1 MVVKSTRSG
10 VDRHEDSSRPREIVV
25 FWILRD
31 SVCAECGTEL
41 GKGSF
46 LRLEGER
53 PLCLS
58 CADLDRLVFLPSGD
72 ATLTRRANRASTL
85 KAVVVRF
92 SRSRKRYERQGS
104 LVEEEALDR
113 AERECLTDAEAREL
127 ARERAAQRCQ
137 QLDAEYIGAFAQ
149 RVGELFPGC
158 PATERQAIA
167 DHACRKYSGRIGRSA
182 AAKELRED
190 AVGLAVKAHVRH
202 ARTGYDKLLA
212 RGVDRDEARA
222 RVASDVAKCLDRWQG
237 ARRQ

>member
-1 MVVKSTRSG
+1 MVIQSTRSG
-10 VDRHEDSSRPREIVV
+10 VGRHADSSRAREIVV

-31 SVCAECGTEL
+31 SVCAECGKEL

-104 LVEEEALDR
+104 LVEEEALTR
-113 AERECLTDAEAREL
+113 AEQECLTDAEAREL
-127 ARERAAQRCQ
+127 VRERAAQRRQ
-137 QLDAEYIGAFAQ
+137 ELDAEYVGSFAK

-158 PATERQAIA
+158 PVAERQAIA
-167 DHACRKYSGRIGRSA
+167 EHACQKYSGRIGRSA
-182 AAKELRED
+182 AAKELREE
-190 AVGLAVKAHVRH
+190 AVDLAVKAHVRH
-202 ARTGYDKLLA
+202 ARTGYDKLLS

-222 RVASDVAKCLDRWQG
+222 RVAFDVAKCLDRWQ
-237 ARRQ
+237 AAKR